1 MSSKIDLINKLKR
14 LTHSN
19 NIHEAEA
26 AQKKLDYIIKKYNIS
41 DEELEESEIKE
52 YSFWYH
58 DPMQRKILVQVA
70 YKVLGSLS
78 GKIYSYTGRRGKK
91 IELLVR
97 CTYEQYLEIS
107 IQYDFYKEL
116 FQEELDVFITAFVM
130 KHDIYP
136 EQSESLKSINELSDE
151 EFDRY
156 KRASLMTQGMKNESL
171 PHKMIESN
179 N

>member
-19 NIHEAEA
+19 NIHEAES

-41 DEELEESEIKE
+41 DEELEESDIKK

-70 YKVLGSLS
+70 YKVLGSLI

-91 IELLVR
+91 IELLVH

-130 KHDIYP
+130 KHNIYP
-136 EQSESLKSINELSDE
+136 EQSESFRSINELSDE

-156 KRASLMTQGMKNESL
+156 KTQGMKNESL